1 MIEPLCD
8 WLCAPLIPSYFHL
21 VLCLGHQLRS
31 WCPHHKGIEVE
42 DGEHGGHQE
51 CQRTGHRS
59 ELKSTHC
66 GALLVST
73 VRCFNGRAPKIIRQA
88 K

>member
-1 MIEPLCD
+1 MLE
-8 WLCAPLIPSYFHL
+8 AVL
-21 VLCLGHQLRS
+21 VFWTGPIVNL
-31 WCPHHKGIEVE
+31 E
-42 DGEHGGHQE
+42 
-51 CQRTGHRS
+51 TGHRS

-73 VRCFNGRAPKIIRQA
+73 VRCFNGRGPTTIRQA